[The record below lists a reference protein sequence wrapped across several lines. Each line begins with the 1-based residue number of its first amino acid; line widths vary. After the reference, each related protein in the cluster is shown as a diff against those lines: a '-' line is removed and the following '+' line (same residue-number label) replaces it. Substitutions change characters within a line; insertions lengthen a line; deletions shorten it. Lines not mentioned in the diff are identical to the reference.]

1 MLIRILFEVGV
12 IRDHMTGL
20 YHPSAATG
28 EADFR
33 STRAELEFNASVL
46 SRTVTIEIFD
56 DMFLEMNEEFTSVL
70 TLNTTDVS
78 VMLMPGEATITIL
91 DNDRMYMCSY
101 SFVINQTANN
111 EGSFYPASYSGPF
124 EQLIPKSPSYSSFS
138 RHQF

>member
-1 MLIRILFEVGV
+1 MRILETLRRRKGLTRSSFEVGV
-12 IRDHMTGL
+12 VINHMTGL

-33 STRAELEFNASVL
+33 STQVELEFNASVL

-70 TLNTTDVS
+70 TLNTTEVS

-91 DNDRMYMCSY
+91 DNDRMYMCS
-101 SFVINQTANN
+101 
-111 EGSFYPASYSGPF
+111 
-124 EQLIPKSPSYSSFS
+124 
-138 RHQF
+138 